1 MPDTM
6 SYIPLAFNRYY
17 YHNLTVNCNFILDP
31 YDVGEVATYT
41 KKLREKAESSD
52 ATELDHK
59 VLEAA
64 QQYLELREYID
75 QTVRHYA
82 LPSSDRLLPDLPP
95 GLNHVR
101 TLVLDLDELLVHSDW
116 TRERGWRTFKRPGVE
131 IFLQHMGRVRLS
143 SHHILLQQYSA
154 TAPNAI
160 IGMPRPPHLR
170 ITLTVPPRR
179 LAFFKCSGPSLS
191 KDAGR
196 RCICV
201 LCSSPRKHTYRASL
215 PPWRL
220 ACVDHW

>member
-1 MPDTM
+1 MAVACT
-6 SYIPLAFNRYY
+6 SQTA
-17 YHNLTVNCNFILDP
+17 

-101 TLVLDLDELLVHSDW
+101 TLVLDLDEV
-116 TRERGWRTFKRPGVE
+116 F
-131 IFLQHMGRVRLS
+131 
-143 SHHILLQQYSA
+143 SH
-154 TAPNAI
+154 
-160 IGMPRPPHLR
+160 
-170 ITLTVPPRR
+170 VPPFNRMYV
-179 LAFFKCSGPSLS
+179 A
-191 KDAGR
+191 
-196 RCICV
+196 
-201 LCSSPRKHTYRASL
+201 T
-215 PPWRL
+215 
-220 ACVDHW
+220 